1 MLGSKSDLLPPNRV
15 FYAQRLKDY
24 SNTRKQ
30 VRSYSLE
37 MEYYYFLIDFTLVK
51 GVSHLILLTFLI
63 ILVGL
68 RMFPYMLFPLIY
80 SKIYEETFKNTILS
94 KEDSKGMVNKKQTL
108 KWLSCKI
115 KIYGVTPFVLWT
127 ADLRCGFV
135 PHRR

>member
-51 GVSHLILLTFLI
+51 GSKSSDTLDILNNSGRFEDVSLYVVSLDIFENI
-63 ILVGL
+63 
-68 RMFPYMLFPLIY
+68 
-80 SKIYEETFKNTILS
+80 
-94 KEDSKGMVNKKQTL
+94 
-108 KWLSCKI
+108 
-115 KIYGVTPFVLWT
+115 
-127 ADLRCGFV
+127 
-135 PHRR
+135 